1 MLYNVVGLMSGS
13 SLDGLDIVF
22 AEFQENA
29 GKWSFQIHAS
39 DCYTYDEGWKEKLKN
54 ASTLSA
60 LDYQL
65 LDSAYGH
72 YLGEQVNRF
81 IEEKKLQYKVA
92 LIASHGHTSFHFP
105 QKKMTAQLGNGA
117 AIAAVTGLP
126 VVSDLR
132 AMDVAFGGQGA
143 PIVPIGEKFLL
154 PEFELFLNIGGIAN
168 VSFRN
173 EENHVGF
180 DICPANRVLNAL
192 AAKIGKEYDAN
203 GEMAAMGNVH
213 TELLDKLNALDYYTK
228 EPPKSLDNSFGA
240 DEIYPLIRSFALT
253 HNDSLRT
260 YVEHI
265 VIQIKNAITKN
276 YQLPTTNCQLLVT
289 GGGAYN
295 IFLLER
301 LKEELK
307 TINIEPVMPANEII
321 EYKEAL
327 IMAFIGVLRW
337 RHENTVLA
345 SVTGGARNSIG
356 GAVWIGQEA

>member
-1 MLYNVVGLMSGS
+1 MLYKVIGLMSGS

-29 GKWSFQIHAS
+29 GAWSFQIIAS
-39 DCYTYDEGWKEKLKN
+39 DCYAYEEEWKEKLKN
-54 ASTLSA
+54 APLLNA
-60 LDYQL
+60 KDYQL
-65 LDSAYGH
+65 LHSAYGH
-72 YLGEQVNRF
+72 FTGMLVNRF
-81 IEEKKLQYKVA
+81 IEEKELHYKVA
-92 LIASHGHTSFHFP
+92 FIASHGHTSFHFP
-105 QKKMTAQLGNGA
+105 QQKMTAQLGDGA

-132 AMDVAFGGQGA
+132 TMDIAFGGQGA
-143 PIVPIGEKFLL
+143 PIVPIGEKFLF
-154 PEFELFLNIGGIAN
+154 PGFDLFLNIGGIAN
-168 VSFRN
+168 ISFKK
-173 EENHVGF
+173 EESYLGF

-192 AAKIGKEYDAN
+192 AAKIGKDYDAN

-213 TELLDKLNALDYYTK
+213 QELLEKLDTLDFYQQD
-228 EPPKSLDNSFGA
+228 PPKSLDNSFGA
-240 DEIYPLIRSFALT
+240 DEVYPLIRSFALT

-265 VIQIKNAITKN
+265 VIQIKNAISKN
-276 YQLPTTNCQLLVT
+276 YQQPTVNCQLLVT

-295 IFLLER
+295 TFLMER

-307 TINIEPVMPANEII
+307 TINIEMAIPGKEII

-337 RHENTVLA
+337 RQENTVLS
-345 SVTGGARNSIG
+345 SVTGATRDSIG